1 MGLLCCH
8 ILKIMDHLDVKKIPD
23 RHILKRWTRDAR
35 DVLPDHLAHCT
46 CRHSHLY
53 LQAFQL
59 VRMVDTSV
67 EVEAYEKLTSLFN
80 DNIVTMQPY
89 TEKADG
95 LGEGKNKRR
104 HCLSKRINGSR
115 CQKMGLKL

>member
-35 DVLPDHLAHCT
+35 DVLLDHLAHYQRDQMAKGT
-46 CRHSHLY
+46 FTFRHSHLY

-59 VRMVDTSV
+59 ARMVGTSV

-95 LGEGKNKRR
+95 LGEGKTSGGIVCPK
-104 HCLSKRINGSR
+104 G
-115 CQKMGLKL
+115 